1 MLKVLVVGGGP
12 AGSLSAINLSKKA
25 EVTVIEAKGAAGFPV
40 KCGGLIS
47 EDCFEKLREYCRAEK
62 ALQNRINGALFF
74 SPSGKYAELIGSSR
88 AVVVERKLLDT
99 LLLTEASKNSEVRL
113 KTRFNGA
120 SGRKVRLVEGGVKR
134 FEEYDY
140 VIGADGAES
149 SVARVFNFSRP
160 EIFSG
165 KQYLME
171 FEAMDSRMVE
181 LYFGRRYSDGFFAYA
196 IPVEKDVARVGV
208 VSKSNPSSFLDR
220 LLNEH
225 PSVSERAGRSVYEV
239 NSGPIPIG
247 IVNFVRENVAL
258 VGDSAGMVKP
268 YTGGGLYYL
277 LRASEILGDSFPS
290 LSRFRETYMREF
302 GKEYTMGERIRRLYD
317 VLEDEDYD
325 FLIDLAGSLDFS
337 QVHMDRPST
346 AFRLVPEVVKM
357 AKRPGI
363 VARVIRA
370 LF

>member
-1 MLKVLVVGGGP
+1 MLVVGAGP

-25 EVTVIEAKGAAGFPV
+25 EVTVIEARGSAGFPV

-47 EDCFEKLREYCRAEK
+47 EDCFERLKGYCRAEK
-62 ALQNRINGALFF
+62 ALQNRINGAFFF
-74 SPSGKYAELIGSSR
+74 SPSGKYAELVGRSR
-88 AVVVERKLLDT
+88 AVVVERKLLDA
-99 LLLTEASKNSEVRL
+99 LLLREASKNSEVRL
-113 KTRFNGA
+113 RTRFD
-120 SGRKVRLVEGGVKR
+120 SGTANKVRLVENGVER

-140 VIGADGAES
+140 VVGADGAES
-149 SVARVFNFSRP
+149 RVAKTFGFSRP

-171 FEAMDSRMVE
+171 FEALDSGMVE
-181 LYFGRRYSDGFFAYA
+181 LYFGRKYSEGFFAYA

-208 VSKSNPSSFLDR
+208 VSKKDPSSFLDR
-220 LLNEH
+220 LLREH

-247 IVNFVRENVAL
+247 LVDFVRENAAL
-258 VGDSAGMVKP
+258 IGDSAGMVKP

-277 LRASEILGDSFPS
+277 LRASEILGEHFPS
-290 LSRFRETYMREF
+290 LNEFKEEYMREF
-302 GKEYTMGERIRRLYD
+302 GKEYLAGEKIRKLYE
-317 VLEDEDYD
+317 VLGDGDYD
-325 FLIDLAGSLDFS
+325 FLIELAENVDFS

-346 AFRLVPEVVKM
+346 AFRLIPEVMKI
-357 AKRPGI
+357 AKRPGLAVRI
-363 VARVIRA
+363 AKA